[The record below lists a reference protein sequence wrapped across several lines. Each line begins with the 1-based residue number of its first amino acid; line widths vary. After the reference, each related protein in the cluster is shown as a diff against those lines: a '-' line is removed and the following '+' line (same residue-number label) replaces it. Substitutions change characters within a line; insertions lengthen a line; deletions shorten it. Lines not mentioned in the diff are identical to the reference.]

1 MDTLLLIVVVI
12 GVFFGL
18 FGVFVGLV
26 GEYLNT
32 KLQKI
37 KVQETNLKQAE

>member
-32 KLQKI
+32 KLQK
-37 KVQETNLKQAE
+37 KKSASNKLKTG

>member
-32 KLQKI
+32 KLQKK
-37 KVQETNLKQAE
+37 KVRETNLKQAE